1 MFFVGKFQFVDVFD
15 DVIVGAP
22 NGRPRSEMLR
32 IRIRFWQIRKIF
44 PLRAA
49 DRRSY
54 IRHRNNSIN
63 RDLKN

>member
-22 NGRPRSEMLR
+22 IGRPRSEMLR

-49 DRRSY
+49 DRRPY
-54 IRHRNNSIN
+54 IHHRNNPLN
-63 RDLKN
+63 RNLKN